1 MRYITT
7 HDAPATGLRGIGD
20 TTWQHHGACNGL
32 KPKVADRI
40 FFPTARNFA
49 AVAQAKTICARCP
62 VLETCLNAAIDTGT
76 KDGIWGGRTEAERE
90 DSHARV
96 AHRLEY
102 KRVRAV
108 VAGRDIPLST
118 RERAAVAREAVL
130 RGWSPRRLA
139 SVLGFKVKHCRDL
152 MGTARHE
159 LHQATGGMIP
169 STPPSAPEHH
179 DQDDTELDDMTTGA
193 EEFDA
198 LEGPTDAELAEQ
210 SDDLGQTA

>member
-49 AVAQAKTICARCP
+49 AVDQAKSICARCP
-62 VLETCLNAAIDTGT
+62 VLETCLNAAVDSGT

-90 DSHARV
+90 LSHAKA

-102 KRVRAV
+102 RRVRAV

-130 RGWSPRRLA
+130 RGWSAQRLA
-139 SVLGFKVKHCRDL
+139 TVLGFTVKHSRDL
-152 MGTARHE
+152 LGRARHE
-159 LHQATGGMIP
+159 LHQATGGAIP
-169 STPPSAPEHH
+169 ATLPAPEP
-179 DQDDTELDDMTTGA
+179 QNTYEDDVNDMTTGA

-210 SDDLGQTA
+210 ADDLGQAA

>member
-1 MRYITT
+1 LRYITT

-49 AVAQAKTICARCP
+49 AVAQAKAICARCP
-62 VLETCLNAAIDTGT
+62 VLQTCLNAAIDTGT

-90 DSHARV
+90 HSHARV

-102 KRVRAV
+102 RRVRAV

-130 RGWSPRRLA
+130 RGWSAQRLA
-139 SVLGFKVKHCRDL
+139 TVLGFTVKHSRDL
-152 MGTARHE
+152 MGRARHE
-159 LHQATGGMIP
+159 LHQATGGAIP
-169 STPPSAPEHH
+169 AALPAPEP
-179 DQDDTELDDMTTGA
+179 QDPCTDELDDMTTGA

-198 LEGPTDAELAEQ
+198 LDGPTDAELAEQ
-210 SDDLGQTA
+210 ADDLRQAA

>member
-1 MRYITT
+1 MYYITT
-7 HDAPATGLRGIGD
+7 HDSPATGLRGIGD

-40 FFPTARNFA
+40 FFPTARNSGSI
-49 AVAQAKTICARCP
+49 AQAKAICGRCP

-90 DSHARV
+90 RSHARA

-102 KRVRAV
+102 NRVRAV

-130 RGWSPRRLA
+130 RGWTPRRLA
-139 SVLGFKVKHCRDL
+139 TVLGFTVKHSRDL
-152 MGTARHE
+152 MGKARHE
-159 LHQATGGMIP
+159 LHQATGGAIP
-169 STPPSAPEHH
+169 ATPPAPEP
-179 DQDDTELDDMTTGA
+179 QDAYEDERDDMTTGA

-198 LEGPTDAELAEQ
+198 LEGPTDAELAQ
-210 SDDLGQTA
+210 QDADLGQAA